1 MKVLTRSEVVI
12 IDSNLLESTPTF
24 ELGREYHKD
33 DKVHSDKYVYV
44 ALSDNVNKPL
54 TDVLSWKKVGT
65 SNQWACFDYYL
76 NTSCIAEDELDIS
89 FSCFGA
95 KGIYISN
102 IEAKFLSI
110 EVIDVRNAQVIEE
123 RTYKLYGQN
132 ISSWSEYFFGNWG
145 KKYRHHIYYERNT
158 FTRNIIFRVRA
169 WGIRDIKIGSIIC
182 GDLIELGISL
192 YADNSI
198 SMLDFSK
205 VLTDEEGNTSLTKG
219 NFKRT
224 NAFNV
229 LVSDDE
235 MDKVSYELAEL
246 RGQAVVFIIAN
257 NYECLMSV
265 GFLKNHEILLSKVGA
280 SIVSIE
286 IEGLI

>member
-257 NYECLMSV
+257 NYECL
-265 GFLKNHEILLSKVGA
+265 
-280 SIVSIE
+280 
-286 IEGLI
+286 